1 MSPALWQSE
10 SMVINLSYTN
20 VQYSMWVQSAEDEKI
35 AIRVESELNICD
47 GRVTLARIAREIPKG
62 AVVENITKV
71 QKRFYV
77 VGENLLEWLA
87 DNGTEADEK

>member
-1 MSPALWQSE
+1 
-10 SMVINLSYTN
+10 MVIGVSYTN
-20 VQYSMWVQSAEDEKI
+20 VRYSMWVQSEDDEKI
-35 AIRVESELNICD
+35 ANRIDGELNIYD

-71 QKRFYV
+71 QKQFYV

-87 DNGTEADEK
+87 DNGTEADKK